1 MGGEAI
7 GLAEAIERVRALLG
21 NPEETGLSQKD
32 LAAVEQVVSALEARL
47 EDEQREMN
55 IKD

>member
-1 MGGEAI
+1 MIGEEVVS
-7 GLAEAIERVRALLG
+7 LQEAIERVREWLRWQEGANYRLR
-21 NPEETGLSQKD
+21 D
-32 LAAVEQVVSALEARL
+32 AIEQVVSALEARL